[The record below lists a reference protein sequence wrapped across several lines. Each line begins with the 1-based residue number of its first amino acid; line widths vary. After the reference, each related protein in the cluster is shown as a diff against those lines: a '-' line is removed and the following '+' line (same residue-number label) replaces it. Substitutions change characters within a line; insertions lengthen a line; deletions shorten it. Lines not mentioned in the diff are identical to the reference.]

1 MRELPSRTPMA
12 SGETS
17 AIVASPQTG
26 VRRIV
31 GLKIPRMHNPCR
43 FKSGLGHHLLRKKAR
58 LQRFS
63 LTFFIAFVSFKKIED
78 LIVLVEKIVDYY
90 FHNLFPLLALFIT
103 HKFLK

>member
-1 MRELPSRTPMA
+1 
-12 SGETS
+12 
-17 AIVASPQTG
+17 
-26 VRRIV
+26 
-31 GLKIPRMHNPCR
+31 
-43 FKSGLGHHLLRKKAR
+43 